1 MPSDQP
7 ILRPYARVSQ
17 DRRKKGRSPAQQLTV
32 LGTDASENGWAVHPD
47 PYLDNDRSASKYA
60 QKERDDFERLMK
72 DLANGTFGADLL
84 GLWETSRGTRQMEQA
99 VPLANALAAAG
110 VRVWVHTLRRV
121 LDLRNAHDR
130 ADFLTAAVKDELS
143 SAETSE
149 RVRRDIL
156 ASALEGRPWGEAPRG
171 FIRLYDPESRE
182 FTEQIHDPEWALR
195 MRDAFERIARR
206 ESLRSIETAWQQE
219 GVRHS
224 TGFFKTAHIRSM
236 LLSPTYAG
244 LRAVKRP
251 DGSVE
256 YVDAQWEGIVSTDTW
271 FTVKGIL
278 EDPTRRTALD
288 GRARYLL
295 SMSTA
300 ARCASCVGEHD
311 HRHRKAFRCD
321 GCPECLGKHTCPGEL
336 GPSNAPRLA
345 GVPHYACHSHG
356 HLRIEREPLD
366 TLAERVLLGWLE
378 VPENYDA
385 LAQPG
390 ETVTAELQQVRGQL
404 AHARRDLAEYEDRA
418 DRGELSAIEARA
430 AAGTEKKVAEL
441 EGRERELSAPTTLV
455 DILGGR
461 REDVR
466 ARWKDASVSSKRVA
480 AKLLFSPSLIGEIH
494 VSPVGRGNAR
504 HGGPPLE
511 ERVRF
516 FRHVDGEPVYLRLH
530 AVP

>member
-1 MPSDQP
+1 MPSDQL

-47 PYLDNDRSASKYA
+47 PYLDADRSASKFA
-60 QKERDDFERLMK
+60 NKERDDFERLMK
-72 DLANGTFGADLL
+72 DLTNGTFGAHLL

-99 VPLANALAAAG
+99 VPMANVLAAAG
-110 VRVWVHTLRRV
+110 VKVWVHTLRRV
-121 LDLRNAHDR
+121 LDLQNAHDR
-130 ADFLTAAVKDELS
+130 ADFLTAAIKDELAS
-143 SAETSE
+143 SETSD

-171 FIRLYDPESRE
+171 FIRLYDPETRE
-182 FTEQIHDPEWALR
+182 FTEQVHDPAWAPRIL
-195 MRDAFERIARR
+195 DAYQRIARR
-206 ESLRSIETAWQQE
+206 ESLRSVETAWEQE

-224 TGFFKTAHIRSM
+224 TGFFSAAHIRSM

-251 DGSVE
+251 DDSVE
-256 YVDAQWEGIVSTDTW
+256 YVKAQWEGIVSTEMW
-271 FTVKGIL
+271 HTVKGIL
-278 EDPTRRTALD
+278 EDPVRRTALD

-300 ARCASCVGEHD
+300 ARCASCVSEHE

-321 GCPECLGKHTCPGEL
+321 GCSECLEMHTCPGEL
-336 GPSNAPRLA
+336 APSNAPRLS
-345 GVPHYACHSHG
+345 GVPHYRCHG
-356 HLRIEREPLD
+356 HGHMRVEREPLD
-366 TLAERVLLGWLE
+366 MLAERVLLAWLE
-378 VPENYDA
+378 VPENYAA

-390 ETVTAELQQVRGQL
+390 ETATVELQRVRSQL
-404 AHARRDLAEYEDRA
+404 AQARGDLAEYEARA

-430 AAGTEKKVAEL
+430 AAGTERKVADLEL
-441 EGRERELSAPTTLV
+441 RERELSAPTSLV

-461 REDVR
+461 HEDVCI
-466 ARWKDASVSSKRVA
+466 RWKSAAISSKRVA
-480 AKLLFSPSLIGEIH
+480 AKVLFTPSLIGEMH
-494 VSPVGRGNAR
+494 VFPVGRGNAR

-516 FRHVDGEPVYLRLH
+516 LRIENGEPVYLRLD
-530 AVP
+530 AIP